1 MRINIIKTHIYFTV
15 KKYINSYIEKT
26 YFIFIIN
33 FAQENSTK
41 RDSTDENGEVEEE
54 RMKKGN
60 SNPDYD
66 EAIFEVCESKPD
78 VTDNLYQNC

>member
-1 MRINIIKTHIYFTV
+1 MNKHI
-15 KKYINSYIEKT
+15 SYI
-26 YFIFIIN
+26 YWFIN
-33 FAQENSTK
+33 FAQENATNQN
-41 RDSTDENGEVEEE
+41 STDENGEVEEE